1 MKKTKVVI
9 DNEKLRVSVDIT
21 RALAHPLRLQILKFI
36 DEKGA
41 TNVNKIY
48 NTLRIEQS
56 ITSQH
61 LKVLRLAGVVSAEK
75 EGKFVHYKINYD
87 LVARAEKAV
96 KNFCQAIS

>member
-9 DNEKLRVSVDIT
+9 DNEKLRVSADIT

-36 DEKGA
+36 DEKGE

-61 LKVLRLAGVVSAEK
+61 LKVLRLAGIVSASK
-75 EGKFVHYKINYD
+75 EGKFVRYHINYE
-87 LVARAEKAV
+87 LVARAERAV
-96 KNFCQAIS
+96 SNFCRAIM